1 MFRLL
6 SETSHVEVQIVVAET
21 AWNLWIDFWVSLI
34 ESQFQCQQQCSN
46 QYQFFVYFG
55 FVMFL
60 HIKGAFYN
68 RNVTLHVNVYITVG
82 EFILWKDT
90 TIFY

>member
-1 MFRLL
+1 
-6 SETSHVEVQIVVAET
+6 
-21 AWNLWIDFWVSLI
+21 
-34 ESQFQCQQQCSN
+34 
-46 QYQFFVYFG
+46 
-55 FVMFL
+55 MFL

-90 TIFY
+90 TIFYWAENRSLMNGPYS